1 MDKTAIKNYAIWAR
15 TKLIEDIK
23 YKASLLGITEKG
35 IADALPQSTTQ
46 EQYFDIGTREPYAIR
61 GVQIAQRRSLGS
73 TVLLLCALW
82 RSMTICHVKSVC

>member
-46 EQYFDIGTREPYAIR
+46 EQCVWLKDL
-61 GVQIAQRRSLGS
+61 LG
-73 TVLLLCALW
+73 
-82 RSMTICHVKSVC
+82 